1 MDSYSSYPCN
11 FSKVFPS
18 GKVLSVYDFKK
29 PSCSLPSLPLVA
41 TLVYNT
47 FKMVYSVRR
56 LAIPICLELQVLPR
70 CGNFGPKTG
79 KSQAFPGGSVVKNLP
94 AKAGDARFIPGLERS
109 HVLQRN
115 WSRGAPTTEPVLWSQ
130 VAAITEATNHSY
142 WGRHP
147 APARCSK
154 RRHRNEKPTYAT
166 REWRLLTAAREKTP
180 RSNEDPAQPQIVKWK
195 SWAYGWGGPL
205 RTRWSP
211 RTAR

>member
-11 FSKVFPS
+11 FSQVFPS

-115 WSRGAPTTEPVLWSQ
+115 
-130 VAAITEATNHSY
+130 
-142 WGRHP
+142 
-147 APARCSK
+147 
-154 RRHRNEKPTYAT
+154 
-166 REWRLLTAAREKTP
+166 
-180 RSNEDPAQPQIVKWK
+180 
-195 SWAYGWGGPL
+195 
-205 RTRWSP
+205 
-211 RTAR
+211 